1 MPSSPL
7 TSTSQVLALQLGN
20 CYGLIGLIGLGVLY
34 YTNEAIVVRNYLI
47 ACAIGDVGHLAAT
60 YWVLGHHSFMDVGG
74 WNATA
79 WGNIGITFSLL
90 VVRVLHLAGMFGK
103 DRIVRSTRKGL

>member
-1 MPSSPL
+1 MPSIPL

-34 YTNEAIVVRNYLI
+34 YTNEAIVVRNYLV

-60 YWVLGHHSFMDVGG
+60 YWVIGHRNFMDVGG

-79 WGNIGITFSLL
+79 WGNIGVTFFLL
-90 VVRVLHLAGMFGK
+90 VMRMLYFMGVFGK
-103 DRIVRSTRKGL
+103 DRVVRSTRKVL